1 MHFFEVLSK
10 VAPYKEIRIKQR
22 TEPWMKDSILKAIK
36 ERNDS
41 FKVFKR
47 DRNNDNCEV
56 FKRKRNEVR
65 DKVKAS
71 KKHFLRIRLVK

>member
-1 MHFFEVLSK
+1 MLQCDDVDMAWDRFKINFLEVLSK

-22 TEPWMKDSILKAIK
+22 TEPWMKDSILKANK

-47 DRNNDNCEV
+47 D
-56 FKRKRNEVR
+56 
-65 DKVKAS
+65 
-71 KKHFLRIRLVK
+71 KK